1 MKALLCIA
9 VLVVF
14 GYLMSR
20 AIIGLGD
27 QDPNALHT
35 TDIHMVPVVR

>member
-1 MKALLCIA
+1 MKALLCIV

-14 GYLMSR
+14 GYLMSK
-20 AIIGLGD
+20 AVIGLGD

-35 TDIHMVPVVR
+35 TDIHIAPVVR